1 MNTKMLE
8 KTVHFFNVDL
18 AEDISTPGYLKIS
31 EAAGRTCTTTQWF
44 LKIQQISQEC
54 TCTRVSFQPATF
66 NFIGK
71 ETSTYID
78 FCEFC
83 KNFQEH
89 VYYRKP
95 PANWFWFRILLKM
108 ENRHSYYNKDISRSR
123 PLFQKTDIARE
134 SVYLRTIDRKLTLNL
149 IVIFNSFTD
158 ISFLKYVTKIFCTS
172 DFFQGKIWEC
182 FKVPLSVTLF
192 VYILSNKTANQLLL
206 LYTKT
211 LGNIQGNVY
220 AEATVLKCIPS
231 IFFQKFAEDLGH
243 HLKS

>member
-8 KTVHFFNVDL
+8 KTVHFLNLDF
-18 AEDISTPGYLKIS
+18 AEYISMQGYPKIS
-31 EAAGRTCTTTQWF
+31 EVAVRTCTATQSF
-44 LKIQQISQEC
+44 LKIQQNSHKC
-54 TCTRVSFQPATF
+54 TCTGVSFQPATF
-66 NFIGK
+66 NFIAK
-71 ETSTYID
+71 ETSTYIY

-83 KNFQEH
+83 KDFQEH

-158 ISFLKYVTKIFCTS
+158 ISFQSMFLKYFVSLTIFRKN
-172 DFFQGKIWEC
+172 FGI
-182 FKVPLSVTLF
+182 
-192 VYILSNKTANQLLL
+192 
-206 LYTKT
+206 
-211 LGNIQGNVY
+211 
-220 AEATVLKCIPS
+220 VLRCR
-231 IFFQKFAEDLGH
+231 
-243 HLKS
+243 

>member
-1 MNTKMLE
+1 MLE
-8 KTVHFFNVDL
+8 KTVHFFNVCL
-18 AEDISTPGYLKIS
+18 GEDISTQGYPKILES
-31 EAAGRTCTTTQWF
+31 AVYTSTTTQLF
-44 LKIQQISQEC
+44 LKMLQNSQEC

-158 ISFLKYVTKIFCTS
+158 ISFLKYVTKIFCIS
-172 DFFQGKIWEC
+172 YYFQEKIWEC
-182 FKVPLSVTLF
+182 FKVQLSVTLF
-192 VYILSNKTANQLLL
+192 VYILSSKGANQLQV
-206 LYTKT
+206 LYIET
-211 LGNIQGNVY
+211 LGNIQGNFST
-220 AEATVLKCIPS
+220 EAAVLKCIPS
-231 IFFQKFAEDLGH
+231 IFFLEI
-243 HLKS
+243 

>member
-8 KTVHFFNVDL
+8 KTVYFFNVDL
-18 AEDISTPGYLKIS
+18 AEDISTQGYPKIS
-31 EAAGRTCTTTQWF
+31 EAAVRTCTTTQSF
-44 LKIQQISQEC
+44 LKIQQNSQEC
-54 TCTRVSFQPATF
+54 TCTGVSFQPATF

-158 ISFLKYVTKIFCTS
+158 ISFLKYVTKIFCIS
-172 DFFQGKIWEC
+172 YYFQEKNWEC
-182 FKVPLSVTLF
+182 FKLHFSVAVF
-192 VYILSNKTANQLLL
+192 VYILSSKGANQLHV
-206 LYTKT
+206 LYIRT
-211 LGNIQGNVY
+211 LGNI
-220 AEATVLKCIPS
+220 
-231 IFFQKFAEDLGH
+231 
-243 HLKS
+243 